1 MKTLLCTFS
10 GGRTSAFMAR
20 FLQQHPTYGEIK
32 KVFVFANTGKEK
44 EETLEFIHRCDQEWD
59 MGIVWLETKVHLG
72 EKKGSTFKIVDFKT
86 AARKGE
92 PFEEMLS
99 KYLLPSSF
107 ISNCTREL
115 KLAPMRS
122 YMKSLG
128 DKKFYTAMGI
138 RHDEAHRRSIEQ
150 VRDRLIYPLIDDFK
164 CDEKFIRTWRDAQ
177 PFDLQIKDYEGNC
190 DLCFKKSVRKRLTI
204 MKENPAAAVWW
215 QEIEEKYSTETA
227 PRFDMRSLKSVSDL
241 REMAKRPFRRV
252 QDTHEIRKT
261 QGSLFDVDLDYE
273 TDCFCKAT

>member
-20 FLQQHPTYGEIK
+20 FLQYNPKYADIK
-32 KVFVFANTGKEK
+32 KVFAFANTGKEK
-44 EETLEFIHRCDQEWD
+44 EETLEFIHRCDKEWD
-59 MGIVWLETKVHLG
+59 MGIIWLETKVHLG

-92 PFEEMLS
+92 PFEEMLA
-99 KYLLPSSF
+99 KYPLPSSF

-115 KLAPMRS
+115 KMAPMRS

-150 VRDRLIYPLIDDFK
+150 LRDRLIYPLIDDIK
-164 CDEKFIRTWRDAQ
+164 CDEKFIRGWWDAQ

-204 MKENPAAAVWW
+204 IKENPAVAEWW
-215 QEIEEKYSTETA
+215 QEIEEKYSTDTA
-227 PRFDMRSLKSVSDL
+227 PRFDMRSLKTVSDL
-241 REMAKRPFRRV
+241 VDMAKRPFRTI
-252 QDTHEIRKT
+252 QDAHEIRKT
-261 QGSLFDVDLDYE
+261 QGSLFDETLDFE